1 MKCGNQLLKVIIYY
15 NIIALLNIDNC
26 KTAEGKL
33 DAIV

>member
-1 MKCGNQLLKVIIYY
+1 MWELAVEGIFNNYY
-15 NIIALLNIDNC
+15 YLALLNIDNC